1 MNQEKTRLAF
11 GLWKSSFTPASLS
24 TSLSFS
30 DVSWDESGN
39 LLWLE
44 SRMGRNVLVVQPPD
58 GQAARDLN
66 SEYTIRARVG
76 YGGGDF
82 GVGQGL
88 VFFVDAET
96 GSIVRQPLDQGQTA
110 TLTPAFGSAAAPV
123 LSPDKKWLLYVHS
136 YQNEDSLAV
145 VDVQGKFWPQ
155 RLALGQDFYMQPVW
169 RPSTVSDILWIA
181 WVQWSHPNMPWDGT
195 QLCIG
200 RLEPVSGSL
209 PVLVETKIVAGDE
222 QTSIFQP
229 VFSPDGRY
237 LAYVSDATG
246 WWQIYLYDFQN
257 GKSVQLTTAEAEHA
271 VPAWTQGKRTIQFSP
286 VGKRIFYLRNQ
297 GGRVALWQ
305 IELETGRESQVQL
318 DISYS
323 SLDQIAMRPENDH
336 PVEIALL
343 AADDRI
349 PQRVITCRPD
359 EGVTRIWRRSTPEH
373 LTLDTYSVSES
384 VSWHGLDGGEVYGQ
398 YYPPQ
403 NPGYA
408 GIGLPPLMVM
418 IHGGPTSQRRA
429 TYSPENQFFTSRGYA
444 VLEVNY
450 RGSTGYGRAY
460 TQALRSQWGIYDV
473 QDAVSGAKALVERG
487 LVDPGKLVIMGG
499 SAGGLTVL
507 KSLEEY
513 PGFFK
518 AGVCLYGVSNLFAL
532 AAETHKFEAHYT
544 DSLVGPLPEAAE
556 NYRQRSPIFY
566 ADQIQEPLA
575 VFQGEIDPV
584 VPRRQSDEIVASLQ
598 RRGVPHIYH
607 VFPGEGHG
615 FRNPDNI
622 QKFYEALEEFLKQF
636 VILA

>member
-1 MNQEKTRLAF
+1 MNQEKTRLAY
-11 GLWKSSFTPASLS
+11 GLWKSQFTPASLS

-44 SRMGRNVLVVQPPD
+44 SRMGRNVLVMQPPD

-88 VFFVDAET
+88 AFFVDAET
-96 GSIVRQPLDQGQTA
+96 GSIVRQPLEPGQA
-110 TLTPAFGSAAAPV
+110 ARLTPAFGSAAAPV

-136 YQNEDSLAV
+136 YQDEDSLAV

-155 RLALGQDFYMQPVW
+155 RLAFGQDFYMQPVW
-169 RPSTVSDILWIA
+169 RPSEVGDPLWIA

-195 QLCIG
+195 QLCVG
-200 RLEPVSGSL
+200 RLETVSGSL
-209 PVLVETKIVAGDE
+209 PVLVETRIIAGDE
-222 QTSIFQP
+222 KTSIFQP

-237 LAYVSDATG
+237 LAYVSDASD
-246 WWQIYLYDFQN
+246 WWQIYLYDFRN
-257 GKSVQLTTAEAEHA
+257 GNSAQLTTAEAEHA

-286 VGKRIFYLRNQ
+286 DGKRIFCLRNQ
-297 GGRVALWQ
+297 AGRVTLWQ
-305 IELETGRESQVQL
+305 IELETGQESQVQL
-318 DISYS
+318 DISYC
-323 SLDQIAMRPENDH
+323 SLDQIAMRPGIDY

-373 LTLDTYSVSES
+373 LKLDTYSVSES
-384 VSWHGLDGGEVYGQ
+384 LSWHGLDGGEVYGQ
-398 YYPPQ
+398 YYLPQ
-403 NPGYA
+403 NPGYD

-460 TQALRSQWGIYDV
+460 TQALRGQWGVLDV
-473 QDAVSGAKALVERG
+473 QDAVSGAKAFVERG

-499 SAGGLTVL
+499 SAGGFTVL
-507 KSLEEY
+507 KALEDY

-518 AGVCLYGVSNLFAL
+518 AGVCQYGVSNLFAL

-556 NYRQRSPIFY
+556 SYRLRSPIFF

-598 RRGVPHIYH
+598 RRGVPHVYH
-607 VFPGEGHG
+607 VFAGEGHG
-615 FRNPDNI
+615 FRKPDTI
-622 QKFYEALEEFLKQF
+622 MEYYAVLDEFLRQY